1 MKINYFSPLPP
12 AKSGISEV
20 AALIIPALSQYA
32 EVTAWTDQDDWD
44 KDLENY
50 AKIRQYQSN
59 EIDWSELNK
68 TDLNI
73 YHIGNNIDYHR
84 HILVLSQQIPGMV
97 VLHDITLSHLF
108 RGFYSEQESN
118 GVARTSINS
127 VVDDFATTEWAIDN
141 AASVI
146 VHSRGA
152 LTELAQHQR
161 WLVGYQPLPYDVN
174 PPLLTDP
181 APLAPPY
188 RLIIFGH
195 IGSNRRVESVL
206 QALEELPDRALFHLD
221 IYGSVYNNKE
231 LRQQIEQRK
240 LKSIVT
246 VYGFAID
253 EILDRALSKA
263 HLAINLRYPTMGE
276 ASLSQLRIWRYALPS
291 MVTQVGWYEE
301 QSEDAVLFVR
311 QEHEIED
318 IKRHLQRLVD
328 DPESLVAMGKCGRKI
343 LEENHSPDAYAK
355 ALIELAKE
363 LPIGYQALTAQ
374 YLVRRVGREIAPWQ
388 IPGLGNQELSRIAKA
403 MHFLTQ

>member
-343 LEENHSPDAYAK
+343 LEENHSPEAYAK

>member
-32 EVTAWTDQDDWD
+32 EVTAWTDQDEWD

-59 EIDWSELNK
+59 EVDCSEINK

-84 HILVLSQQIPGMV
+84 HILVLSQRIPGMI

-108 RGFYSEQESN
+108 RGFYSGQESN
-118 GVARTSINS
+118 AVGRTSINS
-127 VVDDFATTEWAIDN
+127 VIDDFDTTEWAIDN

-161 WLVGYQPLPYDVN
+161 WLIGYQPLPYSIEPALHVN
-174 PPLLTDP
+174 SASFLS
-181 APLAPPY
+181 PY

-195 IGSNRRVESVL
+195 IGSNRRVDSVL
-206 QALEELPDRALFHLD
+206 QALEEVPDKTLFHLD
-221 IYGSVYNNKE
+221 IYGSVYNDKE
-231 LRQQIEQRK
+231 LRKYIEQHK

-246 VYGFAID
+246 VHGFATD
-253 EILDRALSKA
+253 EILDRALSQA

-276 ASLSQLRIWRYALPS
+276 ASLSQLRIWRHALPS

-301 QSEDAVLFVR
+301 QSENAVLFVR

-328 DPESLVAMGKCGRKI
+328 DPKSLVAMGKCGRKI

-355 ALIELAKE
+355 ALIEFAKE

-374 YLVRRVGREIAPWQ
+374 YLVRRVGREMAPWQ

>member
-32 EVTAWTDQDDWD
+32 EVTAWTDQDEWD

-59 EIDWSELNK
+59 EVDCSEINK

-84 HILVLSQQIPGMV
+84 HILVLSQRIPGMV

-108 RGFYSEQESN
+108 RGFYSGQESN
-118 GVARTSINS
+118 AVGRTSINS
-127 VVDDFATTEWAIDN
+127 VDDFATTEWAIDN

-161 WLVGYQPLPYDVN
+161 WLIGYQPLPYSIELALYVN
-174 PPLLTDP
+174 SVDFL
-181 APLAPPY
+181 PPY

-195 IGSNRRVESVL
+195 IGSNRRVDSVL
-206 QALEELPDRALFHLD
+206 QALEELPDKTLFHLD
-221 IYGSVYNNKE
+221 IYGSVYNDKE
-231 LRQQIEQRK
+231 LREHIRQRK

-246 VYGFAID
+246 VHGFATD
-253 EILDRALSKA
+253 ETLDRALSQA

-276 ASLSQLRIWRYALPS
+276 ASLSQLRIWRHALPS

-301 QSEDAVLFVR
+301 QSEDSVLFVR

-328 DPESLVAMGKCGRKI
+328 DPKSLVAMGKCGRKI

-355 ALIELAKE
+355 ALIEFAKE

-374 YLVRRVGREIAPWQ
+374 YLVRRVGREMAPWQ

>member
-1 MKINYFSPLPP
+1 VKINYFSPLPP

-32 EVTAWTDQDDWD
+32 EVTAWTDQDEWD

-59 EIDWSELNK
+59 EVDCSELNK

-108 RGFYSEQESN
+108 HGFYSGQESN
-118 GVARTSINS
+118 AVGRTSINS

-152 LTELAQHQR
+152 LTELAHHQR
-161 WLVGYQPLPYDVN
+161 WLVRYQPLPYDVN

-181 APLAPPY
+181 TPLASPY

-206 QALEELPDRALFHLD
+206 QALEELPDKALFHLD
-221 IYGSVYNNKE
+221 IYGSVYNDKE
-231 LRQQIEQRK
+231 LRKQIEQRK

-246 VYGFAID
+246 VHGFATD

-276 ASLSQLRIWRYALPS
+276 ASLSQLRIWRHALPS

-355 ALIELAKE
+355 ALIEFSKE

-374 YLVRRVGREIAPWQ
+374 YLVRRVGREMAPWQ

-403 MHFLTQ
+403 MHFLTK